1 MDYNFEE
8 VIEKLLVKQRKTKI
22 SLVEAMGM
30 TRQGFNTKIKNK
42 TVFVVE
48 LAKMAAFFEMEEAD
62 LIAQLSNKPYNNGK
76 ADSGEDN
83 YLREH
88 LSALEEKFSKLVDQL
103 ALKDQQLETKD
114 SQIAG
119 LLRTVDVLVGKSE
132 GATDEPLSE
141 YAITIF
147 ELMDKYK
154 ALYLK
159 QVIAPSMKTVE
170 RSSKVGGTPFSY
182 AENMAVNRVE

>member
-48 LAKMAAFFEMEEAD
+48 LAKMASFFEMSELD
-62 LIAQLSNKPYNNGK
+62 LIAELSNKSTVSQINVTPN
-76 ADSGEDN
+76 DE

-88 LSALEEKFSKLVDQL
+88 LNTLEEKFAKLVDQL
-103 ALKDQQLETKD
+103 AVKDHQLESKD
-114 SQIAG
+114 IQIAG
-119 LLRTVDVLVGKSE
+119 LQRTVDVLVGKSE
-132 GATDEPLSE
+132 GVTEEPLSP
-141 YAITIF
+141 YAVTI
-147 ELMDKYK
+147 LSMLDQYK
-154 ALYLK
+154 TLALGQPK
-159 QVIAPSMKTVE
+159 APVKKVKK
-170 RSSKVGGTPFSY
+170 RGSKVGGTPFSQ
-182 AENMAVNRVE
+182 AENALVTN

>member
-48 LAKMAAFFEMEEAD
+48 LAKMATFFEMEEAD
-62 LIAQLSNKPYNNGK
+62 LIAQLSNKPYSANK
-76 ADSGEDN
+76 AGSSDDN
-83 YLREH
+83 YLKEH
-88 LSALEEKFSKLVDQL
+88 LTALEEKFSKLVDQL

-132 GATDEPLSE
+132 GVTDEPLST
-141 YAITIF
+141 YAVTI
-147 ELMDKYK
+147 LDLLDQYK
-154 ALYLK
+154 ALALS
-159 QVIAPSMKTVE
+159 QANAPIKKVE
-170 RSSKVGGTPFSY
+170 KRGSKVGGTPFSQ
-182 AENMAVNRVE
+182 AENALVTR